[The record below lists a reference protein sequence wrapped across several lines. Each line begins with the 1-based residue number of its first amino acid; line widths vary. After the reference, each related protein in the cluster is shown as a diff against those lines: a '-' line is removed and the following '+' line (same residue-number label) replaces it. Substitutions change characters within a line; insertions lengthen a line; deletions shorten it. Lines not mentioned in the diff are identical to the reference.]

1 MDIMKLYN
9 GGQYILSDVVDG
21 KLVERPIMFNKL
33 RSRAGNTIE
42 KEIEL
47 FKEHIKNLKRKGKRK
62 WKKKIK

>member
-21 KLVERPIMFNKL
+21 KLVERPIMFDKL

-47 FKEHIKNLKRKGKRK
+47 FKEHIKNLKRLYDNHL
-62 WKKKIK
+62 IEIL